1 MEEGGGSQS
10 DLEEARIRSCNLLC
24 KVFLQQLPLI
34 YSLATFND
42 LWVGILD
49 IMDKYMHIEGSE
61 LLVSGFCFD
70 YSWECMYILA

>member
-1 MEEGGGSQS
+1 MLGRLMEEEGCQP

-34 YSLATFND
+34 FSLPTFND

-61 LLVSGFCFD
+61 LLVSTKLLCVL
-70 YSWECMYILA
+70 CIV